1 MESSYKRVGDYI
13 QQVDVR
19 NSDSSVTELI
29 GVSISKTFMESVANT
44 IGTDLSKYKVIS
56 KGQFACSLMQVSRDG
71 GIAISLYKENTPA
84 IMSPA
89 YYIFEVNS
97 KELLAEYLEL
107 VVYNPMFDREAVF
120 NAIGGVRGTLSWEEF
135 CDMKIKLP
143 PIEEQ
148 QKIVRQYK
156 TITDRIE
163 VLEKINKELENVAR
177 LSFSS
182 FMDTSEETIEYKLSD
197 IAEFTNGY
205 SYTSDELQES
215 DCGMATIKNF
225 DRDGGFKTDGY
236 KSIKPI
242 KKTKMSELNLFDV
255 VIACTDLTQD
265 AAIIG
270 NTEMILSKGGYNSL
284 IASMD
289 LVRIDSKIK
298 EITNYLMV
306 QIMRVA
312 ISKETAKTYTKG
324 TTVLH
329 FDKKAFENEI
339 VKLPADLG
347 ELLSIEK
354 IIKNCYLLIAGHLDE
369 KMQLI
374 KLRDKILSNI

>member
-163 VLEKINKELENVAR
+163 VLEKINE
-177 LSFSS
+177 
-182 FMDTSEETIEYKLSD
+182 KLTKLAK
-197 IAEFTNGY
+197 IA
-205 SYTSDELQES
+205 
-215 DCGMATIKNF
+215 
-225 DRDGGFKTDGY
+225 
-236 KSIKPI
+236 
-242 KKTKMSELNLFDV
+242 
-255 VIACTDLTQD
+255 IA
-265 AAIIG
+265 
-270 NTEMILSKGGYNSL
+270 
-284 IASMD
+284 
-289 LVRIDSKIK
+289 V
-298 EITNYLMV
+298 
-306 QIMRVA
+306 
-312 ISKETAKTYTKG
+312 
-324 TTVLH
+324 
-329 FDKKAFENEI
+329 
-339 VKLPADLG
+339 
-347 ELLSIEK
+347 
-354 IIKNCYLLIAGHLDE
+354 
-369 KMQLI
+369 
-374 KLRDKILSNI
+374 SNIST